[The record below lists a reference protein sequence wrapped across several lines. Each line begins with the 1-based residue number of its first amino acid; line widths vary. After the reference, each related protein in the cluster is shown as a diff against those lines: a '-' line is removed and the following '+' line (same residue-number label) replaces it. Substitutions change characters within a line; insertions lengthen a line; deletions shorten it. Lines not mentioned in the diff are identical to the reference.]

1 MCFRNSS
8 EAAAPSGHHPHD
20 GATGSPTLEYN
31 FAHQLP
37 ELTAP
42 YEPATPLPGAR
53 ILVLNEPLAAELG
66 LNADWLGSPAG
77 VQFLL
82 GRGTDSEA
90 RPVAQFYAGHQFGSF
105 NPQMGDGRAVLLGER
120 RTPDTDELLDLHVK
134 GAGTTAYSRPGSDG
148 KAPLTAALREFLL
161 SEFMHAVGVPT
172 ARSLAVLTTGEQ
184 VRRHRTEPAAAIVRV
199 ATSHLRVGTFQ
210 AARMRD
216 PENASSL
223 LRRVADMAIQRHFPE
238 LAELSAPE
246 RYLELYRH
254 VAAAQARLIAQ
265 WMRLGFVHGVMNT
278 DNTAIGGF
286 TLDYGPAAFL
296 DRFDPQAVFSS
307 IDAHGRYAFGNQPAI
322 GGWNL
327 ARLAEAMLPL
337 LTPAPGMDAAEANRI
352 AVAAAQD
359 VLDEYSAIYRHALDA
374 EFADALGLD
383 AQQPSHQHVLSEFQ
397 VLAEEHQLDVAQ
409 VLRQLTDTDANPAG
423 LGSQAWH
430 DTWSANGA
438 LGDNRAALRDLS
450 HWCEQ
455 WSGAQPDR
463 ELMARINPVYYPRNA
478 HVEEALAAALG
489 GDYAP
494 FEQLWDALRA
504 PFTRRVVLERWEKPT
519 PSPTGFRTV
528 CGT

>member
-1 MCFRNSS
+1 MRFRNPSP
-8 EAAAPSGHHPHD
+8 ADAPNERRPHD
-20 GATGSPTLEYN
+20 GAAGSPTLEYN

-42 YEPATPLPGAR
+42 YEPAAPLPGAR

-66 LNADWLGSPAG
+66 LNADWLRSPAG

-82 GRGTDSEA
+82 GRGTDSDA

-105 NPQMGDGRAVLLGER
+105 NPLMGDGRAVLLGER

-134 GAGTTAYSRPGSDG
+134 GAGITAYSRLGSDG

-161 SEFMHAVGVPT
+161 SEFMHAAGAPT
-172 ARSLAVLTTGEQ
+172 ARSLAVLSTGEA

-216 PENASSL
+216 PENASGL

-238 LAELSAPE
+238 LAELSDPE
-246 RYLELYRH
+246 CYLELYRH

-307 IDAHGRYAFGNQPAI
+307 IDTHGRYAFGNQPAI

-337 LTPAPGMDAAEANRI
+337 LSPAPGMDSAEANRS
-352 AVAAAQD
+352 AVADAQK
-359 VLDEYSAIYRHALDA
+359 VLDEYSATYRHALDA
-374 EFADALGLD
+374 EFANALGLD

-409 VLRQLTDTDANPAG
+409 VLRQLTETDS
-423 LGSQAWH
+423 SQAGTAH
-430 DTWSANGA
+430 AVLQGQRSANGA
-438 LGDNRAALRDLS
+438 LGDNSAALRDVAR
-450 HWCEQ
+450 WCEP
-455 WSGAQPDR
+455 WSGVQPDR
-463 ELMARINPVYYPRNA
+463 EPMARTNPVYYPRNA
-478 HVEEALAAALG
+478 HVEEALAAALS
-489 GDYAP
+489 GDYSP

-504 PFTRRVVLERWEKPT
+504 PFTRRAGLEHWEAPT
-519 PSPTGFRTV
+519 PSPMGFRTV

>member
-8 EAAAPSGHHPHD
+8 QSEVFGSQPPRKDAA
-20 GATGSPTLEYN
+20 GAPTLEYN
-31 FAHQLP
+31 FARQLP
-37 ELTAP
+37 ELTAA
-42 YEPATPLPGAR
+42 YEPAAPLPGAR
-53 ILVLNEPLAAELG
+53 LLVLNEPLAAELG
-66 LNADWLGSPAG
+66 LDTEWLRSPAG

-82 GRGTDSEA
+82 GRSTDSDA
-90 RPVAQFYAGHQFGSF
+90 HPVAQFYAGHQFGSF
-105 NPQMGDGRAVLLGER
+105 NPLMGDGRAVLLGER
-120 RTPDTDELLDLHVK
+120 RTPDTDGLWDLHVK
-134 GAGTTAYSRPGSDG
+134 GAGTTAYSRLGSDG

-161 SEFMHAVGVPT
+161 SEFMHAAGVPT
-172 ARSLAVLTTGEQ
+172 ARSLAVLSTGEE
-184 VRRHRTEPAAAIVRV
+184 VRRHCTEPAAAIVRV

-216 PENASSL
+216 PESASGL
-223 LRRVADMAIQRHFPE
+223 LGRVADMAIQRHFPG
-238 LAELSAPE
+238 LAELAAPE

-254 VAAAQARLIAQ
+254 VATAQARLIAQ

-286 TLDYGPAAFL
+286 TLDYGPAAFV

-327 ARLAEAMLPL
+327 ARLAEAMLPVL
-337 LTPAPGMDAAEANRI
+337 SPAPGVDSAEANRS
-352 AVAAAQD
+352 AVAGAQE
-359 VLDEYSAIYRHALDA
+359 VLDEYSATYRRALDA

-430 DTWSANGA
+430 DTWSANGG
-438 LGDNRAALRDLS
+438 LGDSSAALRDLS
-450 HWCEQ
+450 RWCVQ
-455 WSGAQPDR
+455 WSGAEPDR
-463 ELMARINPVYYPRNA
+463 ELMARTNPVYYPRNA
-478 HVEEALAAALG
+478 HVEEALAAALS

-504 PFTRRVVLERWEKPT
+504 PFTRRVGLERWEKPT
-519 PSPTGFRTV
+519 PSPSGFRTV

>member
-8 EAAAPSGHHPHD
+8 QPESFSSQRPHKNAADP
-20 GATGSPTLEYN
+20 PTLEYN

-37 ELTAP
+37 KLTAP
-42 YEPATPLPGAR
+42 YEPATPLPEAGL
-53 ILVLNEPLAAELG
+53 LVLNEPLAAELG
-66 LNADWLGSPAG
+66 LDIAWLRSPAG

-82 GRGTDSEA
+82 GRGTDSDA
-90 RPVAQFYAGHQFGSF
+90 HPVAQFYAGHQFGSF
-105 NPQMGDGRAVLLGER
+105 NALMGDGRAVLLGER
-120 RTPDTDELLDLHVK
+120 RSPDTDELLDLHVK
-134 GAGTTAYSRPGSDG
+134 GVGTTAYSRPGSDG
-148 KAPLTAALREFLL
+148 KAPLSAALREFLL
-161 SEFMHAVGVPT
+161 SEFMYAAGVPT

-184 VRRHRTEPAAAIVRV
+184 VRRHRTEPAAAVVRV

-216 PENASSL
+216 PESTSGL
-223 LRRVADMAIQRHFPE
+223 LGRVADMAIQRHFPE

-254 VAAAQARLIAQ
+254 VSAAQARLIAQ
-265 WMRLGFVHGVMNT
+265 WTRLGFVHGVMNT
-278 DNTAIGGF
+278 DNTTIGGF
-286 TLDYGPAAFL
+286 TLDYGPAAFV
-296 DRFDPQAVFSS
+296 DHFDPQAVFSS
-307 IDAHGRYAFGNQPAI
+307 IDTHGRYAFGNQPAI

-337 LTPAPGMDAAEANRI
+337 LAPASGADSAEANRS
-352 AVAAAQD
+352 AVAKAQE
-359 VLDEYSAIYRHALDA
+359 VLDEYSASYTRALDA

-409 VLRQLTDTDANPAG
+409 VLRQLTDTETNPAG
-423 LGSQAWH
+423 ISRQAWH
-430 DTWSANGA
+430 DTWSANGG
-438 LGDNRAALRDLS
+438 LGDNSAALRDLAR
-450 HWCEQ
+450 WCEQ
-455 WSGAQPDR
+455 WANANPDR
-463 ELMARINPVYYPRNA
+463 KLLSRTNPVYYPRNA

-489 GDYAP
+489 GDYSP
-494 FEQLWDALRA
+494 VEQLWEALRA
-504 PFTRRVVLERWEKPT
+504 PFTRRADLERWEKPT